1 MSVQQTLQK
10 IQTAL
15 TAITNLDVYHYFAPS
30 AKAVPYAV
38 WYEEGEASS
47 LTVGNHKGE
56 QALEGYVDYYTKT
69 EFDAMVD
76 SIQTALN
83 GIENCSWTY
92 ESIIYGDPTSED
104 NNTIHH
110 TWTWRIRVV
119 KEAVTS

>member
-1 MSVQQTLQK
+1 M
-10 IQTAL
+10 I
-15 TAITNLDVYHYFAPS
+15 
-30 AKAVPYAV
+30 
-38 WYEEGEASS
+38 
-47 LTVGNHKGE
+47 
-56 QALEGYVDYYTKT
+56 
-69 EFDAMVD
+69 D